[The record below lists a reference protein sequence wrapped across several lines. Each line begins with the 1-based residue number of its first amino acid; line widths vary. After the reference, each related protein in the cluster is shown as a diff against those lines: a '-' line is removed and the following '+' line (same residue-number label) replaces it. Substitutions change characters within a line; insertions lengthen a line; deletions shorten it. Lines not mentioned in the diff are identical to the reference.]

1 MVSSLPYID
10 LYRLLGRILRTWGA
24 EQVQEQDFDPQ
35 LVLDLPLERAV
46 TLTGTLQGILVVRCE
61 PEFAAWLR
69 ALRQSSALG
78 RYPEEEVF
86 EELVSLFCLYLF
98 HDLWNP
104 DSFEIGP
111 VHPVPSSPE
120 SWPMGAPQNACAL
133 NVEGRRLELRLWA

>member
-1 MVSSLPYID
+1 MISSPPYID
-10 LYRLLGRILRTWGA
+10 LCRLLGRILRSWGA
-24 EQVQEQDFDPQ
+24 ERIQEQDFDLQ
-35 LVLDLPLERAV
+35 VVADLPLERAV
-46 TLTGTLQGILVVRCE
+46 TLTGTLQGVLVVRCA
-61 PEFAAWLR
+61 PEFATWLR

-111 VHPVPSSPE
+111 IHPIPSVST
-120 SWPMGAPQNACAL
+120 SWPAGSPHHACAL
-133 NVEGRRLELRLWA
+133 EVEGMRLELRLWA